1 MPGLDQAYVLA
12 SFSQANLCEEMKTT
26 PEHATPSP
34 SQAYLLFRETRPD
47 LFSDILQANQGNQN
61 NP

>member
-1 MPGLDQAYVLA
+1 MLGLDQAYVLA
-12 SFSQANLCEEMKTT
+12 SFSQATLCEEMKTT

-47 LFSDILQANQGNQN
+47 LFSDIL
-61 NP
+61 